1 MSNDNKNPLIW
12 IIGGAFA
19 VIGTVGAWVWDHK
32 TTKERGI
39 TEGEQNGYDEASKEY
54 KDKLLRQADE
64 FLKQKRFCQDQLE
77 ELKEIIEYLRQE
89 LLQYK
94 DQDSLYS
101 QKVQRLYNKAVS
113 INETCIINKENI

>member
-19 VIGTVGAWVWDHK
+19 VIGTIGAWVWDHK

-39 TEGEQNGYDEASKEY
+39 TEGEKQGYDKASKEY

-77 ELKEIIEYLRQE
+77 EYKKLMENMQQALRNKE
-89 LLQYK
+89 
-94 DQDSLYS
+94 QDSWENHEL
-101 QKVQRLYNKAVS
+101 QRLYTELKKLN
-113 INETCIINKENI
+113 NY